1 MTANTSKTGQRY
13 QISVHFS
20 VKDDQF
26 ALLYLLNSENHGQ
39 DASLSIKASKEI
51 KRRELHSFFVL
62 LTFTLLILNYKI

>member
-51 KRRELHSFFVL
+51 KRELHSFFVL